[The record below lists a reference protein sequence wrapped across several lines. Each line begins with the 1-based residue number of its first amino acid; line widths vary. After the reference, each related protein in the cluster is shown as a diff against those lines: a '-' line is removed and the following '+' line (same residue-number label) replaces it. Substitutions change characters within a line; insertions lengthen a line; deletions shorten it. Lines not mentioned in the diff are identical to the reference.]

1 MPYTTKQQV
10 RLALARDL
18 TEVQGT
24 AASLEDPQIDDAI
37 AEAASRIDGRLGSL
51 YLVPFAD
58 PAPDLVQT
66 IARDLAAFLADLTF
80 REVRDYQSQLNPV
93 YIRYQEAL
101 TLLKEIAEGKVS
113 LPGAP
118 GVTTPTGGDVVV
130 FSRNQ
135 TDSPLITSCEF
146 DLHRP
151 WNVWP

>member
-1 MPYTTKQQV
+1 VSYTTKDKV

-18 TEVQGT
+18 GEVQGT

-37 AEAASRIDGRLGSL
+37 AEAQSRVDGRLGAL
-51 YLVPFAD
+51 YLVPFTD
-58 PAPDLVQT
+58 PAPALVQT
-66 IARDLAAFLADLTF
+66 ITRDLAAFLADLTY
-80 REVRDYQSQLNPV
+80 REVRDYSSNLNPV

-101 TLLKEIAEGKVS
+101 GLLKEIAEGKVS

-118 GVTTPTGGDVVV
+118 GVVTPTGEGLVVWQ
-130 FSRNQ
+130 RNQ